1 MSKKGDPTNY
11 LNFKVIRKFWGGE
24 RGFIDVEV
32 EGKRYRINIK
42 KAKRG
47 FLLGVDRSPTIP
59 LSRIKLL
66 LRSFGIGKGRKRK
79 ELREL
84 LETEIFALINAE
96 REISPII
103 YRGCFLNA
111 KVYGYEDGTIRIY
124 YKNKS
129 KMYLCDVGDEG
140 SLKEAL
146 YEICTFEGVEPQ
158 RSAEIINQFIEKF
171 KKDYKPLQS
180 VELPDGTII
189 RAVNTNHT
197 PLNGDKLISLL
208 WVWGQFKYE
217 DIEVEGAKAVLVES
231 EKDKVNFPETPI
243 PDVVLRMKYD
253 LVGNCVL
260 SVEEFHDLVKSIERG
275 EIPTWNEVFNE
286 IIEKMK
292 EYVGIDERGRI
303 IIALFIIHTY
313 FYELFPHT
321 LYLIIVGE
329 SGSGKRN
336 VKNFTAATTRSIS
349 VTSPTLPAMRRVI
362 DKVRPVAVIDETKID
377 ENLRRFL
384 NAGNQ
389 KGQRIILC
397 DKENPDRIHD
407 LNPYSPKVLVFQH
420 SDLSILKEDTRNR
433 CIQITMVRKK
443 GVFKREVRREEVWG
457 LIKKLYLLML
467 FRWKEYYDT
476 YNKLDPIISKYLGG
490 HARDKWLHIISL
502 AFLVGEDVLK
512 KVLDYCIEE
521 YRKREEFSEIVRY
534 TIYGILRALYLS
546 FTTGSEEELRKY
558 AIEEL
563 VDEVLIER
571 DKKQMRL
578 TSKAIIIANEG
589 TYDGKDREHKSLV
602 RRIGKLLKKGELE
615 FVVDF
620 SREGKKRT
628 RLYTIDL
635 KKLHNYLKSY
645 EPELPED
652 IDYGLIEDEIGLDFE
667 SIGSKLPEFKNSILE
682 LWKKENMCVQ
692 NGEKTSAT
700 SETSAT
706 EITREEEEKEEKESE
721 KEEKTEKELEEI
733 KEESRKG
740 EEGEKKLGADI
751 SDMADVFPENHTQI
765 YSIFGE
771 DMAHKLSKILMELKK
786 KEVMNLKDLLL
797 TILFDC
803 ELDNIDRALEVVEKL
818 RDEGII
824 LIEGDLHSKDKT
836 EVRVRYHG

>member
-32 EGKRYRINIK
+32 ESKRYRINVK
-42 KAKRG
+42 KVKRG
-47 FLLGVDRSPTIP
+47 FLLGVNRSPTIP
-59 LSRIKLL
+59 LSRINLL
-66 LRSFGIGKGRKRK
+66 MRSFGIGKGRKKK

-96 REISPII
+96 KEISSII

-129 KMYLCDVGDEG
+129 KMYLCDVCDEG

-171 KKDYKPLQS
+171 KKEYTPLQS

-208 WVWGQFKYE
+208 WVWGRFKYE

-243 PDVVLRMKYD
+243 PDVVLGMKYD
-253 LVGNCVL
+253 LVGNCIL
-260 SVEEFHDLVKSIERG
+260 SVEEFHDLIESIKRG
-275 EIPTWNEVFNE
+275 EIPTWNEIFNE

-292 EYVGIDERGRI
+292 EYVGIDEKGRI

-336 VKNFTAATTRSIS
+336 AKNFTAATTRSIS

-389 KGQRIILC
+389 KGHRIILC
-397 DKENPDRIHD
+397 DKENPDRILD

-433 CIQITMVRKK
+433 CVQITMVRRK
-443 GVFKREVRREEVWG
+443 GVFKREVKREEVWN
-457 LIKKLYLLML
+457 LVKKLYLLML

-476 YNKLDPIISKYLGG
+476 YNKLDPIISKYIGG
-490 HARDKWLHIISL
+490 HARDKWLHLISL
-502 AFLVGEDVLK
+502 SYLIGKDVLE
-512 KVLDYCIEE
+512 KVLSYCIEE
-521 YRKREEFSEIVRY
+521 YEKREEFSEIVRY

-546 FTTGSEEELRKY
+546 LESS
-558 AIEEL
+558 
-563 VDEVLIER
+563 DEVLEKFDIGELLEEMKEGEDR
-571 DKKQMRL
+571 KQIRL
-578 TSKAIIIANEG
+578 TPKAIVIANEG
-589 TYDGKDREHKSLV
+589 YYDKKNREHISLV
-602 RRIGKLLKKGELE
+602 RRIGKLLKRAELE

-628 RLYTIDL
+628 RFYTIDL
-635 KKLHNYLKSY
+635 QKLYDYLRSY
-645 EPELPED
+645 EPELPAD
-652 IDYGLIEDEIGLDFE
+652 INYKLIKDELDLDFE
-667 SIGSKLPEFKNSILE
+667 NIQSKLSEFKSTVLE
-682 LWKKENMCVQ
+682 LWERERKINEQ
-692 NGEKTSAT
+692 NGEKTS
-700 SETSAT
+700 ETSAT
-706 EITREEEEKEEKESE
+706 SAIEITREEEEKEEKESE

-733 KEESRKG
+733 KEEFRK
-740 EEGEKKLGADI
+740 EEEAEKKLVADV
-751 SDMADVFPENHTQI
+751 SDVADVFPENHI
-765 YSIFGE
+765 YLLSIFGE
-771 DMAHKLSKILMELKK
+771 DMAHKLSKILMELKE
-786 KEVMNLKDLLL
+786 KEMSLEDLLFS
-797 TILFDC
+797 ILFNC
-803 ELDNIDRALEVVEKL
+803 GLDHIDRALEVVEKL
-818 RDEGII
+818 KDEGII
-824 LIEGDLHSKDKT
+824 EVEGDLHARDKT
-836 EVRVRYHG
+836 EVRVRYYG